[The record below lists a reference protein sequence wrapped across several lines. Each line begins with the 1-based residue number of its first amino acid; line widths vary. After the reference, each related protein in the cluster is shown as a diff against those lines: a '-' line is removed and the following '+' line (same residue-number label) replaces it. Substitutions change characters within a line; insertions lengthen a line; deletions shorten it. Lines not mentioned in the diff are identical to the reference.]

1 MFTLTAA
8 ATARPVSTAANRVVA
23 SRRAARVG
31 NVASSST
38 TFARATISRARGA
51 VALTRAADEEGAPAT
66 TSADDVEDIPP
77 WERRELEKKAA
88 MEKGGLPWPAYLGL
102 AAIVAIASV
111 GSCFELTYSN
121 PIFGVVYPDS
131 FMYKPILYWLI
142 FTGFPLAAFL
152 WSKGIDGCQREPR
165 SSRISSTGTKPVA
178 HEGVD
183 GARATKETRAATRVS
198 NTIRRDVFTQS
209 RETTTSRHRT
219 RRPPIGWRESIY
231 FRHSIVCRRRVR
243 ARAAPHHS
251 TCGRGDDCR
260 PSEVREHRAANRA
273 RYHHPEYVHAH
284 LYGGTR
290 VCRVLPRRRQCRGNA
305 VPATV
310 DVVTMAKRLSEMAAA
325 ATTAAGSPSTAPVGI
340 EPATSATS
348 ADLRR
353 RRDREHR
360 RRRTRRR

>member
-1 MFTLTAA
+1 MSDPLAATPTRAMFALTAA

-51 VALTRAADEEGAPAT
+51 VAVTRAAEEEGAPAT

-102 AAIVAIASV
+102 AAIVCIASV

-152 WSKGIDGCQREPR
+152 WSKGIDGANEAAELQD
-165 SSRISSTGTKPVA
+165 KL
-178 HEGVD
+178 D
-183 GARATKETRAATRVS
+183 G
-198 NTIRRDVFTQS
+198 
-209 RETTTSRHRT
+209 
-219 RRPPIGWRESIY
+219 Y
-231 FRHSIVCRRRVR
+231 
-243 ARAAPHHS
+243 
-251 TCGRGDDCR
+251 
-260 PSEVREHRAANRA
+260 
-273 RYHHPEYVHAH
+273 
-284 LYGGTR
+284 
-290 VCRVLPRRRQCRGNA
+290 
-305 VPATV
+305 
-310 DVVTMAKRLSEMAAA
+310 
-325 ATTAAGSPSTAPVGI
+325 
-340 EPATSATS
+340 
-348 ADLRR
+348 
-353 RRDREHR
+353 
-360 RRRTRRR
+360 